1 MRTLNVRLLY
11 TKDGEKMYIRQL
23 VMGFRGMEPIM
34 APHCR
39 SVSIIILLIVKMDLK
54 FYQAMLLLSGRQ
66 IYFRYIMKRLLHLV
80 VVFAAGM
87 PLALAQQKPQYT
99 QYVFNNLL
107 LNPAVTGIE
116 NYTDVKAG
124 YRSQWTGLQGAPV
137 TSYLTID
144 APIGNNFIQGDA
156 TASPAEGG
164 ENPSSRLYTQNYMA
178 AEPHHGIGFM
188 LVSDQTGPIT
198 QTTIDAT
205 YAYHLGLTDRI
216 NLAVGVAA
224 GVSNINLNTSVL
236 TLETPFDPAIANGTN
251 SQWTPDLSTGIWL
264 YSSNYYFGASVQEVL
279 PENLYFSTNNAYN
292 KSKTVPQYFVTG
304 GVKLFLNDDITLLPS
319 FLIKEINPTPL
330 TYDINAKFSFQDK
343 VWIGASYRHND
354 SFGVL
359 AGLNIS
365 SFINIGYSYDI
376 TTSALNTVSNGT
388 HEIVISLL
396 LNNRYKVTCPQRS
409 F

>member
-1 MRTLNVRLLY
+1 MKRILY
-11 TKDGEKMYIRQL
+11 
-23 VMGFRGMEPIM
+23 
-34 APHCR
+34 
-39 SVSIIILLIVKMDLK
+39 LLIFL
-54 FYQAMLLLSGRQ
+54 
-66 IYFRYIMKRLLHLV
+66 I
-80 VVFAAGM
+80 AGTQ
-87 PLALAQQKPQYT
+87 LAFSQQKPQYT

-107 LNPAVTGIE
+107 LNPAVSGIE

-144 APIGNNFIQGDA
+144 APLGDKFIQGDA
-156 TASPAEGG
+156 TAFPAEGG

-188 LVSDQTGPIT
+188 IVSDQAGPIN
-198 QTTIDAT
+198 QTNIDAT

-216 NLAVGVAA
+216 NLAVGVQG
-224 GVSNINLNTSVL
+224 GVNHVILNTSQI
-236 TLETPFDPAIANGTN
+236 TLENPFDPAIANGNN
-251 SQWTPDLSTGIWL
+251 SQWKPDLGAGIWL
-264 YSSNYYFGASVQEVL
+264 YSSNYYFGASVQQIL

-292 KSKTVPQYFVTG
+292 QSKTVPQYFVTG
-304 GVKLFLNDDITLLPS
+304 GVKLFLTDDITLLPS
-319 FLIKEINPTPL
+319 FLVKVINPVPL
-330 TYDINAKFSFQDK
+330 TYDINAKISFRDK
-343 VWIGASYRHND
+343 FWIGGSYRRDD

-359 AGLNIS
+359 AGINIS

-396 LNNRYKVTCPQRS
+396 LNNRYKVTCPQHT